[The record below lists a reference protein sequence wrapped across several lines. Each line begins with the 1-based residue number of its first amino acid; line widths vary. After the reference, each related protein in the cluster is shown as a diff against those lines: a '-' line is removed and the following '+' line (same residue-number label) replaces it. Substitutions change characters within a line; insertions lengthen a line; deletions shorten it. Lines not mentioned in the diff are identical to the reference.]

1 MLDSLDD
8 IKKVIIYGSY
18 ARGDATEDS
27 DVDVAVVI
35 SDDLNPVEVEKNMS
49 DFLFEILLEKNE
61 LVSVLAIP
69 ENIFKNYRSPLIL
82 NAPEEGV
89 VV

>member
-1 MLDSLDD
+1 M
-8 IKKVIIYGSY
+8 
-18 ARGDATEDS
+18 
-27 DVDVAVVI
+27 DVAVVI

-82 NAPEEGV
+82 NAQEEGV